1 MAIYDSNKL
10 QEYYDSRN
18 YAGAADYLR
27 TVKAKDYDSQ
37 IKLNSLIHRLDID
50 AAKQKSLYSNL
61 NDEEKEAY
69 EFMQSIQGDGT
80 IPRNKTININGI
92 EQQQVNQYGT
102 EYLNNINS
110 LRANDGSSI
119 NRIGINIDSDEDL
132 SRFTSILGINNIN
145 SNNLGIIHQALGDG
159 KHRLII
165 DKNNN
170 NLYKAINASNKLTS
184 KSISEIVDSI
194 GTGAAIGTSIGG
206 VAGFFIPGL
215 GNVVG
220 AGVGAG
226 AGAVNAMYIEASKYI
241 YSKFKNNIVA
251 IDQNGKVYNKDDFNY
266 DSLEKAV
273 NKVNDANDIF
283 DKIQEKR
290 EEEQTFSSRLEQT
303 PFLGAGHAQA
313 YKALQDGR
321 INMTTYDKIV
331 KNWEDTY
338 DRLIQAS
345 DFAQYNVY
353 AWSANSGEGVELK
366 KVNNADIPDLQA
378 EVLAAMHDGRLSY
391 NLGMR
396 EGVIGTYLSITPKT
410 DTKSDN
416 WSTKKG
422 EVRKTI
428 FIPNLF
434 VGDAE
439 GAFEAD
445 TQTQAVRED
454 ADMKKYNYSQKL
466 ANGKFVGYE
475 GGIPYIETIDSDGNK
490 IKVNTSEEDVLR
502 MLNESIDVQ
511 NSVSEVLA
519 RLESDETVSYI
530 GADGKS
536 IKVSPENML
545 YSYATSTVNE
555 VYPTN
560 KATHE
565 ERLRHQSEIYRL
577 MLSLYNYYYNLQNN

>member
-27 TVKAKDYDSQ
+27 TVRAKDYDSQ
-37 IKLNSLIHRLDID
+37 IKLNSLIHKLDVD

-61 NDEEKEAY
+61 EDAEKEAY
-69 EFMQSIQGDGT
+69 EFIQGIKGNGT
-80 IPRNKTININGI
+80 IPRNRTININGI
-92 EQQQVNQYGT
+92 EQQQVNGYGT
-102 EYLNNINS
+102 DYLNNIAS
-110 LRANDGSSI
+110 LRANDGSNI

-132 SRFTSILGINNIN
+132 TRFTSILGINNIN
-145 SNNLGIIHQALGDG
+145 SNNLGIVHQALGDG

-170 NLYKAINASNKLTS
+170 NLYKAVNASNKLTD
-184 KSISEIVDSI
+184 KSILERLGNIGELAAAGTTI
-194 GTGAAIGTSIGG
+194 GTI
-206 VAGFFIPGL
+206 AGSYIPL
-215 GNVVG
+215 VGNV
-220 AGVGAG
+220 
-226 AGAVNAMYIEASKYI
+226 AGAVAGVTAGSLAGIAVEMQDYVANKYR
-241 YSKFKNNIVA
+241 NNIVA

-273 NKVNDANDIF
+273 NKVNDAEDIF
-283 DKIQEKR
+283 NKIQERR
-290 EEEQTFSSRLEQT
+290 EEEQTFTSRIEQT

-313 YKALQDGR
+313 YKALQDQR
-321 INMTTYDKIV
+321 IDMTTYDKIV
-331 KNWEDTY
+331 KNWEDAY

-353 AWSANSGEGVELK
+353 AWSADSGEGVDLK
-366 KVNNADIPDLQA
+366 KVDNANIPDLQS
-378 EVLAAMHDGRLSY
+378 EVLAAMHDNRLSY

-410 DTKSDN
+410 DTKSGN

-475 GGIPYIETIDSDGNK
+475 GGIPYIETIDSEGNK
-490 IKVNTSEEDVLR
+490 TKVNTSEEDVLR

-519 RLESDETVSYI
+519 RLESDGNVSYV

-536 IKVSPENML
+536 IKVSPEDML